1 MGYEC
6 RVELLEAPIEN
17 LDDFKHPQKVFK
29 DPETLEEILMDGG
42 YYGKFYHIEEDFTY
56 LSKIYIDESFIID
69 VIGEDQMYPVR
80 YWFVNGTVRSKEWVP
95 PILYEDIDF

>member
-17 LDDFKHPQKVFK
+17 LDDFKHPQKIFK

-42 YYGKFYHIEEDFTY
+42 YYGKCHYIEEDFTY
-56 LSKIYIDESFIID
+56 LSKIYIDEAFIID
-69 VIGEDQMYPVR
+69 VMGEDEMYPVR
-80 YWFVNGTVRSKEWVP
+80 YWFVNGAVRSKEWVP
-95 PILYEDIDF
+95 PILDEDIDF

>member
-17 LDDFKHPQKVFK
+17 LDDFKYPQKVFK

-42 YYGKFYHIEEDFTY
+42 YYGKCYHIEEDFIY
-56 LSKIYIDESFIID
+56 LSKMYIDESFIID
-69 VIGEDQMYPVR
+69 VMGEDEMYPTR
-80 YWFVNGTVRSKEWVP
+80 YWFVNGTVRSKEWIP
-95 PILYEDIDF
+95 PILDEDIDF

>member
-29 DPETLEEILMDGG
+29 DPEVLEEILMDGG
-42 YYGKFYHIEEDFTY
+42 YYGKCYHIEEDFTY
-56 LSKIYIDESFIID
+56 LSKMYIDESFIID
-69 VIGEDQMYPVR
+69 VMGEDEMYPTR

-95 PILYEDIDF
+95 PILDEDIDF

>member
-42 YYGKFYHIEEDFTY
+42 YYGKCYHIEEDFIY
-56 LSKIYIDESFIID
+56 LSKMYIDEAFIID
-69 VIGEDQMYPVR
+69 VMGEDEMYPVR
-80 YWFVNGTVRSKEWVP
+80 YWFVNGTVRSKEWAP
-95 PILYEDIDF
+95 PILDEDIDF